1 MVVLILVNLLILG
14 LGYGLVN
21 YIYLE
26 WWFLPLI
33 FVFFNCGYVGWYLNT
48 RNKKIDELNNYLS
61 ELNRGDYTHQV
72 ASYQEGELSILQS
85 ELYKLSV
92 TLNHQNESLLN
103 SQRFIQDS
111 LNDIAH
117 QIKTPLTSIMV
128 MVDLMQEKILP
139 YEKQKE
145 FTLSIQKQ
153 LNRLKNLVNQL
164 LILSKLEAEVI
175 EYHPTRIFDNEFF
188 RRVFV
193 PFEIMMDLKDIDY
206 VGEYS
211 QEEVDIDVEWTIEAI
226 SNIVKNAIEHLPN
239 GGKLSITSQ
248 VTPLFWRIELIDN
261 GSGIDAQ
268 DVEHI
273 FERFYKG
280 KNSST
285 ESVGIGL
292 NMSERIITQQNGKI
306 SVESKENEY
315 TRFRIEFKRE
325 GN

>member
-306 SVESKENEY
+306 SVESKKDEF
-315 TRFRIEFKRE
+315 TCFRIEFKRE

>member
-48 RNKKIDELNNYLS
+48 RNKKIDALNNYLS
-61 ELNRGDYTHQV
+61 ELNRGDYTHRV

-92 TLNHQNESLLN
+92 TLNHQNESLMN

-128 MVDLMQEKILP
+128 MIDLMQENILP

-175 EYHPTRIFDNEFF
+175 EYHPTRIFDYEFF

-193 PFEIMMDLKDIDY
+193 PFEIMMDLKDIEY
-206 VGEYS
+206 IGEYS
-211 QEEVDIDVEWTIEAI
+211 HEEVDIDVDWTIEAI
-226 SNIVKNAIEHLPN
+226 SNIIKNAVEHLPN
-239 GGKLSITSQ
+239 GGKLTIKSQ
-248 VTPLFWRIELIDN
+248 VTPLFWRIELLDN
-261 GSGIDAQ
+261 GTGIDAQ
-268 DVEHI
+268 DVDHI
-273 FERFYKG
+273 FERFYRG
-280 KNSST
+280 KNSSA

>member
-1 MVVLILVNLLILG
+1 MIVLIVVNLLILG

-26 WWFLPLI
+26 WWFIPLLL
-33 FVFFNCGYVGWYLNT
+33 VLFNCFYVGWYLNV

-248 VTPLFWRIELIDN
+248 VTPLFWRIELMDN

-306 SVESKENEY
+306 TVESKKDEF

>member
-1 MVVLILVNLLILG
+1 MG

-48 RNKKIDELNNYLS
+48 RNKKIDALNNYLS
-61 ELNRGDYTHQV
+61 ELNRGDYTHRV

-92 TLNHQNESLLN
+92 TLNHQNESLMN

-128 MVDLMQEKILP
+128 MIDLMQENILP

-175 EYHPTRIFDNEFF
+175 EYHPTRIFDYEFF

-193 PFEIMMDLKDIDY
+193 PFEIMMDLKDIEY
-206 VGEYS
+206 IGEYS
-211 QEEVDIDVEWTIEAI
+211 HEEVDIDVDWTIEAI
-226 SNIVKNAIEHLPN
+226 SNIIKNAVEHLPN
-239 GGKLSITSQ
+239 GGKLTIKSQ
-248 VTPLFWRIELIDN
+248 VTPLFWRIELLDN
-261 GSGIDAQ
+261 GTGIDAQ
-268 DVEHI
+268 DVDHI
-273 FERFYKG
+273 FERFYRG
-280 KNSST
+280 KNSSA

>member
-61 ELNRGDYTHQV
+61 ELNRGDYTHRV

-128 MVDLMQEKILP
+128 MIDLMQENILP

-175 EYHPTRIFDNEFF
+175 EYHPTRIFDHEFF

-193 PFEIMMDLKDIDY
+193 PFEIMMDLKDIEY
-206 VGEYS
+206 IGEYS
-211 QEEVDIDVEWTIEAI
+211 HEEVDIDVDWTIEAI
-226 SNIVKNAIEHLPN
+226 SNIIKNAVEHLPN
-239 GGKLSITSQ
+239 GGKLTIKSQ
-248 VTPLFWRIELIDN
+248 VTPLFWRIELLDN
-261 GSGIDAQ
+261 GTGIDAQ
-268 DVEHI
+268 DVDHI
-273 FERFYKG
+273 FERFYRG
-280 KNSST
+280 KNSSA

>member
-1 MVVLILVNLLILG
+1 MIVLIIVNLLLLG

-26 WWFLPLI
+26 WWFLPLLL
-33 FVFFNCGYVGWYLNT
+33 VLFNCGYAAWYLNV

-61 ELNRGDYTHQV
+61 ELNRGDYTHHV

-92 TLNHQNESLLN
+92 TLNHQNETLLN

-128 MVDLMQEKILP
+128 MIDLMQEKILP

-175 EYHPTRIFDNEFF
+175 EYHPTRISDNEFF

-211 QEEVDIDVEWTIEAI
+211 QEEVDIDVDWTIEAV

-239 GGKLSITSQ
+239 GGKLNIISQ
-248 VTPLFWRIELIDN
+248 VTPLFWRIEITDN
-261 GSGIDAQ
+261 GTGIDPQ

-306 SVESKENEY
+306 FVESKENGF